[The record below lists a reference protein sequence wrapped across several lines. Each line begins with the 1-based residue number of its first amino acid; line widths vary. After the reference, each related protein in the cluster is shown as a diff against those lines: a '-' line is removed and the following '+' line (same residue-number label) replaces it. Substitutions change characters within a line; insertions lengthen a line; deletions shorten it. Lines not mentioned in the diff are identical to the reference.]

1 MRDHH
6 ELPAFHHAHE
16 LTLAVHEATCRIAP
30 AVAGGL
36 SVRLRA
42 AALSAAGAVVRG
54 SVLPS
59 RLFLVALAQAASRLH
74 EVAYY
79 IDLGQRLGH
88 LDLGTAAELL
98 AQQSRANLEVES
110 LARSLVQAAPVRP
123 AGRLVLGGAR
133 EEVAGAA

>member
-16 LTLAVHEATCRIAP
+16 LTLAVHEATRQIAP

-42 AALSAAGAVVRG
+42 AALAAAGAVVRG
-54 SVLPS
+54 SGLPS
-59 RLFLVALAQAASRLH
+59 RRFAMELVQAASRLR
-74 EVAYY
+74 EVSFY
-79 IDLGQRLGH
+79 IDMGQRLGH

-98 AQQSRANLEVES
+98 ARQSRASLEVES
-110 LARSLVQAAPVRP
+110 LALSLVQRAQV
-123 AGRLVLGGAR
+123 RLVVGGAR
-133 EEVAGAA
+133 GEAAAPL